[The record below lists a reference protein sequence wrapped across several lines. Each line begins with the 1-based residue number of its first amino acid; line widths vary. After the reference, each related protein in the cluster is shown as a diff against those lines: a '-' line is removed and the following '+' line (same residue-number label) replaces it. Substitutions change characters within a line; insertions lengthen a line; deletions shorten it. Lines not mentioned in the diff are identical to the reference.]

1 MYICAESCNT
11 LNDLSNKVCVP
22 NKTEDLNTS
31 IFNMITEIND
41 SKTLAKHISCKCK
54 CRFDGKNI
62 IQINGG
68 KTTNVD
74 LSVKKVNVCEK
85 DYI

>member
-1 MYICAESCNT
+1 
-11 LNDLSNKVCVP
+11 
-22 NKTEDLNTS
+22 
-31 IFNMITEIND
+31 MITEIND